1 VIRLAVRV
9 ERAQAEL
16 VLAELLE
23 LAPAGVEEVEL
34 AGGIVEYAVYGA
46 AGELP
51 SLPDLKAAAGDAL
64 VEISTSET
72 ADDWQERWKQFHR
85 PVLIEAPRA
94 GPDASWAVPALC
106 VHPPWESELPASS
119 GPVEQIV
126 VDPGQAF
133 GTGAHATTRLCLEL
147 LLELAAQE
155 RARGPL
161 LDVGTGSGVLA
172 IAAARLG
179 FAPILAL
186 DHERESV
193 EAARENAIVNDAEI
207 DVRRFDLRSELL
219 PWPGEESPSSRETV
233 VMANLLLPLLL
244 ELSRT
249 IEHAPAH
256 LIASGLLRAQVDEV
270 VDAFGARLGLRER
283 ARREGGEWAATWL
296 VAGG

>member
-1 VIRLAVRV
+1 MIRLAVRV
-9 ERAQAEL
+9 QRAQAEL

-23 LAPAGVEEVEL
+23 LTPAGVEEVEL
-34 AGGIVEYAVYGA
+34 AGDMVEYAVYGA
-46 AGELP
+46 AGEIP
-51 SLPDLKAAAGDAL
+51 SLPDLRAAAGDAL

-85 PVLIEAPRA
+85 AVLIEAPRT
-94 GPDASWAVPALC
+94 GPEVLQVVPALC
-106 VHPPWESELPASS
+106 VRPPWESELLAHS
-119 GPVEQIV
+119 GPVEEIV

-147 LLELAAQE
+147 LLELAAHE
-155 RARGPL
+155 RARGAL

-179 FAPILAL
+179 FAPVLAL

-207 DVRRFDLRSELL
+207 EVRRFDLRSEAL
-219 PWPGEESPSSRETV
+219 PWPGSPSASPRETV

-249 IEHAPAH
+249 MEQPPEH
-256 LIASGLLRAQVDEV
+256 LIASGLLCAQVDEV
-270 VDAFGARLGLRER
+270 IDAFGARLGLRER

-296 VAGG
+296 VAKS

>member
-1 VIRLAVRV
+1 MIRLAVRV

-34 AGGIVEYAVYGA
+34 AGGLVEYAVYGA
-46 AGELP
+46 AGEIP
-51 SLPDLKAAAGDAL
+51 SLPDLRAAAGDAL

-94 GPDASWAVPALC
+94 GPDSSRQVPALC
-106 VHPPWESELPASS
+106 VRPPWDSELPAGS
-119 GPVEQIV
+119 GPVEEIV

-147 LLELAAQE
+147 LLDLAARE
-155 RARGPL
+155 RTCGPL

-179 FAPILAL
+179 FAPVLAL
-186 DHERESV
+186 DYERESV

-207 DVRRFDLRSELL
+207 EVRRFDLRSASL
-219 PWPGEESPSSRETV
+219 PWPDEESASPGETV

-249 IEHAPAH
+249 MDRAPEH

-270 VDAFGARLGLRER
+270 VDVFGARLGLRER

-296 VAGG
+296 VAES

>member
-1 VIRLAVRV
+1 MIRLAVRV
-9 ERAQAEL
+9 QRAQAEL

-23 LAPAGVEEVEL
+23 LTPAGVEEVEL

-46 AGELP
+46 AGEIP

-94 GPDASWAVPALC
+94 GPGAPRPVPALC
-106 VHPPWESELPASS
+106 VRPPWEFELPARNS
-119 GPVEQIV
+119 PVEEIV

-147 LLELAAQE
+147 LLELAADHE
-155 RARGPL
+155 RGSL

-179 FAPILAL
+179 FAPVLAL

-193 EAARENAIVNDAEI
+193 EAARENAIVNDVEI
-207 DVRRFDLRSELL
+207 EVRRFDVRSESL
-219 PWPGEESPSSRETV
+219 PWPGDRDVPPRETV
-233 VMANLLLPLLL
+233 IMANLLLPLLL

-249 IEHAPAH
+249 MERAPQH

-270 VDAFGARLGLRER
+270 VDAFGVCLGLREH
-283 ARREGGEWAATWL
+283 ARRESGEWAASWL
-296 VAGG
+296 VARS

>member
-9 ERAQAEL
+9 QRAQAEL

-34 AGGIVEYAVYGA
+34 ADGIIEYAVYGA
-46 AGELP
+46 AGEIP
-51 SLPDLKAAAGDAL
+51 SLPDLRAAAGDAL

-72 ADDWQERWKQFHR
+72 ADDWQERWKRFHR

-94 GPDASWAVPALC
+94 GLDASQPVPALC
-106 VHPPWESELPASS
+106 VRPPWEFELPASS

-147 LLELAAQE
+147 LLELAADE
-155 RARGPL
+155 RTRGPL

-179 FAPILAL
+179 FAPVLAL

-207 DVRRFDLRSELL
+207 EVRRFDLRSESL
-219 PWPGEESPSSRETV
+219 PWPAEESESPRETV

-249 IEHAPAH
+249 IGRAPEH
-256 LIASGLLRAQVDEV
+256 LIASGLLRGQVDEV
-270 VDAFGARLGLRER
+270 VDAFGTRLGLHER
-283 ARREGGEWAATWL
+283 ARRESGEWAATWL
-296 VAGG
+296 VAGT

>member
-1 VIRLAVRV
+1 MIRLAVRV
-9 ERAQAEL
+9 ERAHAEL

-34 AGGIVEYAVYGA
+34 AGGVVEYAVYGA
-46 AGELP
+46 AGEIP
-51 SLPDLKAAAGDAL
+51 SLPDLRAAAGDAL

-94 GPDASWAVPALC
+94 GPDCSRQLPALC
-106 VHPPWESELPASS
+106 VRPPWDSGLPAGG
-119 GPVEQIV
+119 GPVEEIV

-147 LLELAAQE
+147 LLDLAARE
-155 RARGPL
+155 RTCGSL

-179 FAPILAL
+179 FAPVLAL

-207 DVRRFDLRSELL
+207 EVRRFDLRSASL
-219 PWPGEESPSSRETV
+219 PWPDEESSSPRETV

-244 ELSRT
+244 ELARKMDR
-249 IEHAPAH
+249 APGH

-283 ARREGGEWAATWL
+283 ARRERGEWAATWL
-296 VAGG
+296 VAQS

>member
-9 ERAQAEL
+9 QRAQAEL

-23 LAPAGVEEVEL
+23 LAPAGVEELEL

-46 AGELP
+46 AGEIP

-85 PVLIEAPRA
+85 AVLIEAPQA
-94 GPDASWAVPALC
+94 GPGASRSIPSLC
-106 VHPPWESELPASS
+106 VRPPWELEQPAGS

-147 LLELAAQE
+147 LLELAAQQ
-155 RARGPL
+155 RTRGPL

-179 FAPILAL
+179 FAPIVAL

-219 PWPGEESPSSRETV
+219 PWPGEESASPRETV

-283 ARREGGEWAATWL
+283 ARRESGEWAATWL
-296 VAGG
+296 VAAS

>member
-9 ERAQAEL
+9 QRAQAEL

-23 LAPAGVEEVEL
+23 LTPGGVEEVEL

-46 AGELP
+46 AGEIP
-51 SLPDLKAAAGDAL
+51 SLPDLKAAAGDAF

-85 PVLIEAPRA
+85 PVLIEAPR
-94 GPDASWAVPALC
+94 GGRGASLAVPGLC
-106 VHPPWESELPASS
+106 VRPPWESELPASS
-119 GPVEQIV
+119 GPIEEIV

-147 LLELAAQE
+147 LLELTADE
-155 RARGPL
+155 RTRGPL

-179 FAPILAL
+179 FAPVLAL

-207 DVRRFDLRSELL
+207 EVRRFDLRSEAL
-219 PWPGEESPSSRETV
+219 PWPGAEGASPRETV

-249 IEHAPAH
+249 MKHAPEH
-256 LIASGLLRAQVDEV
+256 LIASGLLHAQVDEV

-296 VAGG
+296 VAGS

>member
-9 ERAQAEL
+9 QRAQAEL

-23 LAPAGVEEVEL
+23 LTPAGVEELEL
-34 AGGIVEYAVYGA
+34 ADGVVEYAVYGA
-46 AGELP
+46 AGEIP

-85 PVLIEAPRA
+85 PVLIGAPRGT
-94 GPDASWAVPALC
+94 GPEASRPVPVPALC
-106 VHPPWESELPASS
+106 VRPPWELELPASS
-119 GPVEQIV
+119 GPLEEIV
-126 VDPGQAF
+126 IDPGQAF

-147 LLELAAQE
+147 LLELAAE
-155 RARGPL
+155 DRAKGPL
-161 LDVGTGSGVLA
+161 LDIGTGSGVLA

-179 FAPILAL
+179 FAPVLAL

-193 EAARENAIVNDAEI
+193 EAARENATVNDAEI
-207 DVRRFDLRSELL
+207 EVRRFDLRSESL
-219 PWPGEESPSSRETV
+219 PWPGEESASLRQAV
-233 VMANLLLPLLL
+233 VMANLLLPLAMDHVP
-244 ELSRT
+244 E
-249 IEHAPAH
+249 H

-270 VDAFGARLGLRER
+270 VEAFGTRLGLRER

-296 VAGG
+296 VADAGRQ

>member
-9 ERAQAEL
+9 QRAQAEL

-46 AGELP
+46 AGEIP

-85 PVLIEAPRA
+85 PVLIEALRA
-94 GPDASWAVPALC
+94 RPDASRAVPGLC
-106 VHPPWESELPASS
+106 VRPPWESELPASS
-119 GPVEQIV
+119 GPVEEIV

-147 LLELAAQE
+147 LLELAAEE
-155 RARGPL
+155 RTRGPL

-193 EAARENAIVNDAEI
+193 EAARENAKVNDAKI
-207 DVRRFDLRSELL
+207 DVRRFDLRSESLL
-219 PWPGEESPSSRETV
+219 WPGEESASPRETV

-270 VDAFGARLGLRER
+270 VDAFGARVGLRER

-296 VAGG
+296 VAES